1 MEGFMAKKHAIP
13 AAVLAAFFLLGSAVP
28 SQAWDRDDKCRRRIE
43 KAEMN
48 LNKAIRRHGERSRQ
62 AEQRRR
68 ELQEARERCH
78 FDRDHDH
85 DHDRR

>member
-1 MEGFMAKKHAIP
+1 MTKKQRVLAT
-13 AAVLAAFFLLGSAVP
+13 VLAAFFVLGSAVP

-43 KAEMN
+43 RAEYN
-48 LNKAIRRHGERSRQ
+48 LQKAIRRHGERSRQ

-68 ELQEARERCH
+68 ELHEARERCR